1 MKKSSFETYRGIVNQ
16 FDINFNC
23 LKESSI
29 SRILEEAMIFSSGVI
44 QKKYDE
50 IIETKILNENKRVYI
65 DPYNSIYVHT
75 EFNEINKSKIEI
87 IHNLYLDK
95 SYFNKKKQLIICK
108 SFIVTT
114 LDIEPSVFIRKQ
126 IKNNLYS
133 AYKGIVRQTDCDQM
147 SHMNV
152 QFYFDKHSTAIKNL
166 FNEIS
171 IPFKKNI
178 AFTVKK
184 ERCIFS
190 KEVHLNCSLEIVFF
204 IQSVE
209 ENELK
214 LSSKF
219 YCLDNKNVSA
229 HFETIIFFNTN
240 SNIVEVINDIFLL
253 DKLTYLNRFNFEK
266 LRELSDKRP
275 PKTINKDAFLSC
287 KKAVNTWDLGFDL
300 MGTSQFK
307 VGCVSDA
314 ATHFFT
320 VCGADYNW
328 RTKYNIGSAALDYSV
343 RYYKCAPLGMAVSM
357 YSNFTKIGNKS
368 LKFIHHMVDDAS
380 GDIIM
385 DIEIVAVLFD
395 LEKRVSMIVPESFK
409 NKANS
414 LLINN

>member
-75 EFNEINKSKIEI
+75 EFNELNKSKIEI

-114 LDIEPSVFIRKQ
+114 LDIEPSVFISNQ
-126 IKNNLYS
+126 TKNNLYS

-190 KEVHLNCSLEIVFF
+190 KEVHLNCSLEIIFF
-204 IQSVE
+204 IQYVE

-219 YCLDNKNVSA
+219 YCLDNKNISA
-229 HFETIIFFNTN
+229 HFETIISFETE
-240 SNIVEVINDIFLL
+240 SNLIEVINDIFLS
-253 DKLTYLNRFNFEK
+253 DKLTYLNKFNFEK
-266 LRELSDKRP
+266 LRKLSDKRP
-275 PKTINKDAFLSC
+275 PKTINKNAFLSC

>member
-75 EFNEINKSKIEI
+75 EFNEINKSKIET

-229 HFETIIFFNTN
+229 HFETIIFFQTN
-240 SNIVEVINDIFLL
+240 SNIIEVINDIFLL
-253 DKLTYLNRFNFEK
+253 DKSTYLNKFNFEK
-266 LRELSDKRP
+266 LRKLSDKRP
-275 PKTINKDAFLSC
+275 PKTINKNAFLSC

-357 YSNFTKIGNKS
+357 HSNFTKIGNKS

>member
-171 IPFKKNI
+171 SNLKQNVNFEIEN
-178 AFTVKK
+178 

-190 KEVHLNCSLEIVFF
+190 KEVHLNCALEIVL
-204 IQSVE
+204 
-209 ENELK
+209 NLK
-214 LSSKF
+214 SISKNKLILLSKVF
-219 YCLDNKNVSA
+219 CPNNKNVSA
-229 HFETIIFFNTN
+229 YFEITI
-240 SNIVEVINDIFLL
+240 SLNISERIKEVINKIFISNNN
-253 DKLTYLNRFNFEK
+253 TYLNELEFKK
-266 LRELSDKRP
+266 LRPLEDNRP
-275 PKTINKDAFLSC
+275 SKKFDNTAFITC
-287 KKAVNTWDLGFDL
+287 KKAVNTWDLDYSQ
-300 MGTSQFK
+300 MGSSQFK

-314 ATHFFT
+314 ATHLFT
-320 VCGADYNW
+320 YCGADYNW
-328 RTKYNIGSAALDYSV
+328 RSKYNIGSAALDYSV
-343 RYYKCAPLGMAVSM
+343 RYYKTAPLGMAVTM
-357 YSNFTKIGNKS
+357 YTNFTKIGNKS
-368 LKFIHHMVDDAS
+368 LKFIHHMVDDTS
-380 GDIIM
+380 GDIVM

-395 LEKRVSMIVPESFK
+395 LEKRKSMEVPDAFRK
-409 NKANS
+409 KANTI
-414 LLINN
+414 LIKN

>member
-75 EFNEINKSKIEI
+75 EFNELNKSKIEI

-114 LDIEPSVFIRKQ
+114 LDIEPSVFISNQ
-126 IKNNLYS
+126 TKNNLYS

-171 IPFKKNI
+171 IPFKKDI
-178 AFTVKK
+178 VFTVEK

-190 KEVHLNCSLEIVFF
+190 KEVHLNCSLEIIFF

-209 ENELK
+209 QNELK

-219 YCLDNKNVSA
+219 YCLDNKNISA
-229 HFETIIFFNTN
+229 HFETIISFETE
-240 SNIVEVINDIFLL
+240 SNLIEVINDIFLS
-253 DKLTYLNRFNFEK
+253 DKLTYLNKFNFEK
-266 LRELSDKRP
+266 LRELSDERP
-275 PKTINKDAFLSC
+275 SKNIGKNAFLSC

-300 MGTSQFK
+300 MGSSQFK

-320 VCGADYNW
+320 ICGADYNW

-357 YSNFTKIGNKS
+357 HSNFTKIGNKS
-368 LKFIHHMVDDAS
+368 LKFIHHMIDDAS
-380 GDIIM
+380 GDTIM

-395 LEKRVSMIVPESFK
+395 LEKRVSLIIPESFK

>member
-190 KEVHLNCSLEIVFF
+190 KEVHLNCSLEIIFF
-204 IQSVE
+204 IQYVE

-219 YCLDNKNVSA
+219 YCLDNKNISA
-229 HFETIIFFNTN
+229 HFETIISFETE
-240 SNIVEVINDIFLL
+240 SNLIEVINDIFLS
-253 DKLTYLNRFNFEK
+253 DKLTYLNKFNFEK
-266 LRELSDKRP
+266 LRKLSDKRP
-275 PKTINKDAFLSC
+275 PKTINKNAFLSC

-343 RYYKCAPLGMAVSM
+343 RYYKSAPLGMAVSM
-357 YSNFTKIGNKS
+357 HSNFTKIGNKS

>member
-190 KEVHLNCSLEIVFF
+190 KEVHLNCSLEIIFF
-204 IQSVE
+204 IQYVE

-229 HFETIIFFNTN
+229 HFETIIFFQTN
-240 SNIVEVINDIFLL
+240 SNIIEVINDIFLL
-253 DKLTYLNRFNFEK
+253 DKSTYLNKFNFEK
-266 LRELSDKRP
+266 LRKLSDKRP
-275 PKTINKDAFLSC
+275 PKTINKNAFLSC

>member
-190 KEVHLNCSLEIVFF
+190 KEVHLNCSLEIIFF
-204 IQSVE
+204 IQYVE

-219 YCLDNKNVSA
+219 YCLDNKNISA
-229 HFETIIFFNTN
+229 HFETIISFETE
-240 SNIVEVINDIFLL
+240 SNLIEVINDIFLS
-253 DKLTYLNRFNFEK
+253 DKLTYLNKFNFEK
-266 LRELSDKRP
+266 LRKLSDKRP
-275 PKTINKDAFLSC
+275 PKTINKNAFLSC

-357 YSNFTKIGNKS
+357 HSNFTKIGNKS

>member
-75 EFNEINKSKIEI
+75 EFNELNKSKIEI

-114 LDIEPSVFIRKQ
+114 LDIEPSVFISNQ
-126 IKNNLYS
+126 TKNNLYS

-171 IPFKKNI
+171 IPFKKDI
-178 AFTVKK
+178 VFTVEK

-190 KEVHLNCSLEIVFF
+190 KEVHLNCSLEIIFF

-209 ENELK
+209 QNELK

-219 YCLDNKNVSA
+219 YCLDNKNISA
-229 HFETIIFFNTN
+229 HFETIISFETE
-240 SNIVEVINDIFLL
+240 SNLIEVINDIFLS
-253 DKLTYLNRFNFEK
+253 DKLTYLNKFNFEK
-266 LRELSDKRP
+266 LRELSDERP
-275 PKTINKDAFLSC
+275 SKTISKNAFLSC
-287 KKAVNTWDLGFDL
+287 KKAVNIWDLGFDL
-300 MGTSQFK
+300 MGSSQFK

-328 RTKYNIGSAALDYSV
+328 RIKYNIGSAALDYSV

-357 YSNFTKIGNKS
+357 HSNFTKIGNKS
-368 LKFIHHMVDDAS
+368 LKFIHHMIDDAS
-380 GDIIM
+380 GDTIM

-395 LEKRVSMIVPESFK
+395 LEKRVSLIIPESFK

>member
-190 KEVHLNCSLEIVFF
+190 KEVHLNCSLEIIFF
-204 IQSVE
+204 IQYLE

-229 HFETIIFFNTN
+229 HFETIIFFQTN
-240 SNIVEVINDIFLL
+240 SNIIEVINDIFLL
-253 DKLTYLNRFNFEK
+253 DKSTYLNKFNFEK
-266 LRELSDKRP
+266 LRKLSDKRP
-275 PKTINKDAFLSC
+275 PKTINKNAFLSC